1 MILWPNR
8 TATTKDLKSILSEYP
23 FLLEESAIDIL
34 LSYCDA
40 FDTDGIAVD
49 IFCNKMREFIAE
61 YTETTEE

>member
-1 MILWPNR
+1 MILWPNK

-23 FLLEESAIDIL
+23 FLLEESSIDLL

-40 FDTDGIAVD
+40 SDTDGIGVD

-61 YTETTEE
+61 YSEITE